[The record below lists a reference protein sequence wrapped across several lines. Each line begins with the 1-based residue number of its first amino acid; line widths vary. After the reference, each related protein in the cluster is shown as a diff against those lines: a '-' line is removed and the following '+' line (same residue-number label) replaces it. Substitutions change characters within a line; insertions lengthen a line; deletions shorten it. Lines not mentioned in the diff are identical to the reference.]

1 MMTLGFE
8 YFVKLMP
15 YLMQ

>member
-1 MMTLGFE
+1 MLTLGFD